1 MRAVPLLLRTV
12 SGLRRPFRK
21 LSPILRPAG
30 AIDENPFFL
39 RTEVLFAESAAKV
52 FSRAVW
58 FLLSPTGH
66 SIVLALCRL
75 PSLVCSTIAT
85 SSAPVA
91 FSAGGDGGGK
101 SPEPAAQRSRLR
113 VTFGG
118 CPSLVQKSADP
129 LPPVRGCKI
138 ARLQSGCKKEQ
149 FGRSSEQSK
158 KGGLHENGHRCTC
171 RQRGDCRSQRVC
183 QCGRRR
189 PQSLRQHMGD
199 LCRAR

>member
-1 MRAVPLLLRTV
+1 MRAVPLFLRTL
-12 SGLRRPFRK
+12 SGLWRPFRK

-39 RTEVLFAESAAKV
+39 RTEVLFAESATKV

-66 SIVLALCRL
+66 SIALALCRL

-85 SSAPVA
+85 NSAPVA
-91 FSAGGDGGGK
+91 FSAGGDGGRK

-118 CPSLVQKSADP
+118 YPSLVQKSADP
-129 LPPVRGCKI
+129 LPQLEVAKLL
-138 ARLQSGCKKEQ
+138 AYNQAVKKNK
-149 FGRSSEQSK
+149 FGRFVRTIQ
-158 KGGLHENGHRCTC
+158 KG
-171 RQRGDCRSQRVC
+171 RVT
-183 QCGRRR
+183 
-189 PQSLRQHMGD
+189 
-199 LCRAR
+199 